1 MKTMLFASFYRS
13 QAPLRSLGSK
23 SIILSLL
30 LAASVSPALANN
42 VTDVSKLLRSKQYAE
57 ALAKTD
63 AALAKHPHDAQM
75 RFYKGVILA
84 EQNKTAEAI
93 GIFTKLIEDFPDL
106 PEPYNNLAVLYAA
119 SGQYEKAG
127 ATLDMAI
134 DTNPTYATAL
144 ANRSDIYAR
153 MASQAYEKALQLEP
167 EKTANPPRLALVRTL
182 SGNLSGGAV
191 PKAIGGPA
199 VPLAK
204 LPPSVPKPE
213 PVQPPKAELPL
224 IAGLNKQAEKPAEK
238 QAEKQA
244 EKPAEKHAEK
254 PAEKP
259 AEKTSV
265 KPTEKPI
272 EKPVEKPPEKI
283 VEKPVAKL
291 AEKPVSQPVEK
302 PVEKPIQKQIE
313 KPVEKPIE
321 KPAEKLAEKPADKA
335 AAKAATARVVEQ
347 QRNDALTL
355 VNIWA
360 KAWSNKDVK
369 TYLAQ
374 YSADF
379 QPPKAQTRK
388 QWAEERRARI
398 EEKGRITVD
407 IDSPKVT
414 IKGDTAIV
422 RFRQSYK
429 SDNLKINAGK
439 TLVLSR
445 QGNRWAIVQER
456 AGG

>member
-13 QAPLRSLGSK
+13 PAPLSSLGSK
-23 SIILSLL
+23 SVILSLL
-30 LAASVSPALANN
+30 LAASVSPALANT

-57 ALAKTD
+57 ALVKTD
-63 AALAKHPHDAQM
+63 AQLAKHPHDAQM

-93 GIFTKLIEDFPDL
+93 AIFTKLIEDFPDL

-167 EKTANPPRLALVRTL
+167 EKTANPPRLVLVRTL
-182 SGNLSGGAV
+182 SGNLSGGTV

-199 VPLAK
+199 IPLAK

-224 IAGLNKQAEKPAEK
+224 IAALD
-238 QAEKQA
+238 
-244 EKPAEKHAEK
+244 
-254 PAEKP
+254 KP
-259 AEKTSV
+259 AEKTNV
-265 KPTEKPI
+265 KPVEKPP

-283 VEKPVAKL
+283 VEKPVAK
-291 AEKPVSQPVEK
+291 
-302 PVEKPIQKQIE
+302 PVEKPIPQPVAKPTE
-313 KPVEKPIE
+313 NPVEKPT
-321 KPAEKLAEKPADKA
+321 DKA
-335 AAKAATARVVEQ
+335 AAKAATARIVEQ

-355 VNIWA
+355 VTIWA

-374 YSADF
+374 YGADF

-398 EEKGRITVD
+398 EEKGRISVD
-407 IDSPKVT
+407 IDSPKVS

-439 TLVLSR
+439 TLVLNR
-445 QGNRWAIVQER
+445 QGNRWMIVQER

>member
-13 QAPLRSLGSK
+13 PAPLSGLGSK

-42 VTDVSKLLRSKQYAE
+42 VTDISKLLRSKQYAE
-57 ALAKTD
+57 ALVKTD
-63 AALAKHPHDAQM
+63 AVLAKHPHDAQM

-93 GIFTKLIEDFPDL
+93 AIFTKLIEDFPDL

-167 EKTANPPRLALVRTL
+167 EKTANPPRLMLVRTL
-182 SGNLSGGAV
+182 SGNLSGGTV
-191 PKAIGGPA
+191 PKAAGGPA
-199 VPLAK
+199 IPLAK

-224 IAGLNKQAEKPAEK
+224 LAGLD
-238 QAEKQA
+238 
-244 EKPAEKHAEK
+244 
-254 PAEKP
+254 KP
-259 AEKTSV
+259 AEKTSL
-265 KPTEKPI
+265 KPIEKPV

-283 VEKPVAKL
+283 VEKPIAKP
-291 AEKPVSQPVEK
+291 AEKPIPQPVEK
-302 PVEKPIQKQIE
+302 PVEKPVAKLVE
-313 KPVEKPIE
+313 KPVAKPVA
-321 KPAEKLAEKPADKA
+321 KPTEKPADKVDTKA
-335 AAKAATARVVEQ
+335 AAARVAEQ

-355 VNIWA
+355 VTIWA

-374 YSADF
+374 YGADF

-398 EEKGRITVD
+398 EEKGRISVD

-429 SDNLKINAGK
+429 SDNLKINASK
-439 TLVLSR
+439 TLVLNR

>member
-1 MKTMLFASFYRS
+1 MKTMLFASFYQS
-13 QAPLRSLGSK
+13 PAPLGGLGSK

-30 LAASVSPALANN
+30 LAAGIVPAFANN
-42 VTDVSKLLRSKQYAE
+42 ATDVSKLLRSKQYAE

-63 AALAKHPHDAQM
+63 AQLAKHPRDAQM

-93 GIFTKLIEDFPDL
+93 AIFTKLIEDFPDL

-144 ANRSDIYAR
+144 ANRSDVYAR

-167 EKTANPPRLALVRTL
+167 EKSANPPRLMLVRTL
-182 SGNLSGGAV
+182 SGNLSGGTV
-191 PKAIGGPA
+191 PKAIATVPPVKVPPA
-199 VPLAK
+199 V
-204 LPPSVPKPE
+204 SKPE
-213 PVQPPKAELPL
+213 PVQPPKTELPPL
-224 IAGLNKQAEKPAEK
+224 AAND
-238 QAEKQA
+238 
-244 EKPAEKHAEK
+244 
-254 PAEKP
+254 
-259 AEKTSV
+259 
-265 KPTEKPI
+265 KPI
-272 EKPVEKPPEKI
+272 EKPNV
-283 VEKPVAKL
+283 
-291 AEKPVSQPVEK
+291 
-302 PVEKPIQKQIE
+302 

-321 KPAEKLAEKPADKA
+321 KLAEKPLEKPVVKPVEKPAEKPVTKA
-335 AAKAATARVVEQ
+335 PEKVVEKPVVKPAEKPVEKPAAKPDTKADAARIVER
-347 QRNDALTL
+347 QRNEALAL
-355 VNIWA
+355 VSTWV
-360 KAWSNKDVK
+360 KAWSNKDVR

-374 YSADF
+374 YGADF

-398 EEKGRITVD
+398 EEKGRISVD

-422 RFRQSYK
+422 RFRQNYK
-429 SDNLKINAGK
+429 SDNLKISSGK
-439 TLVLSR
+439 TLVLNR
-445 QGNRWAIVQER
+445 QGDHWAIVLER

>member
-13 QAPLRSLGSK
+13 PAPLSRLGSK

-30 LAASVSPALANN
+30 LAAGVSPALANT
-42 VTDVSKLLRSKQYAE
+42 VTDVGKLLRSKQYAE
-57 ALAKTD
+57 ALVKTD
-63 AALAKHPHDAQM
+63 AVLAKHPHDAQM

-93 GIFTKLIEDFPDL
+93 AIFTKLIEDFPDL

-167 EKTANPPRLALVRTL
+167 EKTANPPRLVLVRTL
-182 SGNLSGGAV
+182 SGNLSGGTV

-199 VPLAK
+199 IPLAK

-224 IAGLNKQAEKPAEK
+224 MAALD
-238 QAEKQA
+238 
-244 EKPAEKHAEK
+244 
-254 PAEKP
+254 KP

-265 KPTEKPI
+265 KPVEKPP

-283 VEKPVAKL
+283 VEKPVAK
-291 AEKPVSQPVEK
+291 
-302 PVEKPIQKQIE
+302 PVEKPIPQPVAKPTE
-313 KPVEKPIE
+313 NPVEKPT
-321 KPAEKLAEKPADKA
+321 DKA
-335 AAKAATARVVEQ
+335 AAKAATARIVEQ

-355 VNIWA
+355 VTIWA

-374 YSADF
+374 YGADF

-398 EEKGRITVD
+398 EEKGRISVD

-439 TLVLSR
+439 TLVLNR
-445 QGNRWAIVQER
+445 QGNRWMIVQER